1 MRLLHIVTS
10 PRGERSASV
19 AVADAFIDAL
29 RSRHPDLEVDLLD
42 VWAED
47 MPEFD
52 RRTIEA
58 KYKSVAGEA
67 LDEGETR
74 AWEWITAAAKRF
86 ADADRIVLGLPMWNW
101 AYPYKFKQLVD
112 LVSQR
117 DLLFTFDGA
126 AFGPA
131 VDVERALVIA
141 TRGQAYRDPAS
152 TLPESVWNHQIDFP
166 DFFLRTIGV
175 QDVRTLVV
183 EHTWDDE
190 RDASIAA
197 AQQQAAAM
205 AADF

>member
-29 RSRHPDLEVDLLD
+29 RAEHPDLEVDLLD

-67 LDEGETR
+67 LDDVEAR
-74 AWEWITAAAKRF
+74 AWDWITGAAQRF
-86 ADADRIVLGLPMWNW
+86 ADADRIVVGLPMWNW

-117 DLLFTFDGA
+117 GLLFTFDGE
-126 AFGPA
+126 AFGPGI
-131 VDVERALVIA
+131 DVERALVIA

-152 TLPESVWNHQIDFP
+152 ALPESVWNHQIDFP
-166 DFFLRTIGV
+166 VFFLSTVGV
-175 QDVRTLVV
+175 RDVRTLVV
-183 EHTWDDE
+183 EHTWDDG
-190 RDASIAA
+190 RDESIEAA
-197 AQQQAAAM
+197 KRQVAALAP
-205 AADF
+205 DF